1 MRMPE
6 QQVTVQ
12 STRSAAMLLL
22 ALGESEAATVLKHLD
37 AKVVQRLG
45 LEMAQLKSASREEVG
60 NVLGGFVQIMEQ
72 QADIKVGSDEYI
84 RKVLIEALGDDKANG
99 IIDRIL

>member
-1 MRMPE
+1 MSETPI
-6 QQVTVQ
+6 TIQ

-45 LEMAQLKSASREEVG
+45 IEMAQLKSASRDEVSTVI
-60 NVLGGFVQIMEQ
+60 NGFVSLMDA
-72 QADIKVGSDEYI
+72 QADIKVGNDDYI
-84 RKVLIEALGDDKANG
+84 RRVLMEALGEDKAHG
-99 IIDRIL
+99 II